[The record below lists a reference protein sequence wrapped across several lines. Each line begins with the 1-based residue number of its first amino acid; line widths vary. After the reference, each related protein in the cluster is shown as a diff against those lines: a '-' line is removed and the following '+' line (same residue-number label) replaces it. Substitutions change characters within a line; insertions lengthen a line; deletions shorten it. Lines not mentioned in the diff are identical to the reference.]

1 MAALSSQ
8 PSPFGHLTRERH
20 IQALAR
26 SLRKKNGSPGLRA
39 RGTSPS
45 WEGTSWA
52 NQADEPAFG
61 SSQGSLEP
69 DRRVGADAPSSA
81 EDPGHQLKGRR
92 RRGSEHGGTAG
103 EEASESPLPRLGWRG
118 RRTRRRSLEQS
129 LQRVQEDDEF
139 PPLGLQVLAGVSQLR
154 ITARAD
160 PRGFAG
166 DPGRTYVV
174 GTAQAKGLLV
184 ASEETSRLC
193 LHLCGPARSCCVH
206 LQDPQGQ
213 EVLWLRRPFGGGA
226 SCLGC
231 CQTEMR
237 VFTAGD
243 QLVGSVRQRWGI
255 LAHLWDLRDPHGV
268 ATMRIRGSCAA
279 SRCSSNQEFQVTS
292 RAGSPLAV
300 IWKRW
305 PGFNEDRNM
314 DHEFFGV
321 DISAKLGA
329 EDTALLLAAA
339 FLLNFM
345 FFEMS

>member
-20 IQALAR
+20 IQAPAR
-26 SLRKKNGSPGLRA
+26 SLRKKDGAPGLQA
-39 RGTSPS
+39 GGTSPS
-45 WEGTSWA
+45 WEGTSRA
-52 NQADEPAFG
+52 NQAQEPDFG
-61 SSQGSLEP
+61 SSQGSP
-69 DRRVGADAPSSA
+69 DAPSSA
-81 EDPGHQLKGRR
+81 EDPGHQLEGRR
-92 RRGSEHGGTAG
+92 WPGSEWGGTAG
-103 EEASESPLPRLGWRG
+103 EEATESPLPRLGWRG
-118 RRTRRRSLEQS
+118 RRARRRSPEQS
-129 LQRVQEDDEF
+129 LQRVQEDDDV

-154 ITARAD
+154 ITARAGL
-160 PRGFAG
+160 RGFAG

-184 ASEETSRLC
+184 AIEETSRLC
-193 LHLCGPARSCCVH
+193 LHLCGPARSCRIR

-213 EVLWLRRPFGGGA
+213 DVLWLRRPFGAGA

-231 CQTEMR
+231 CRTEMR

-255 LAHLWDLRDPHGV
+255 LAHLWDLRDLHGA

-292 RAGSPLAV
+292 RAGSPVAV

>member
-20 IQALAR
+20 IQALVR
-26 SLRKKNGSPGLRA
+26 SLRKEDGSPGRQA

-45 WEGTSWA
+45 WEGTSRA
-52 NQADEPAFG
+52 NQAQEPAFG
-61 SSQGSLEP
+61 SSQRSLEP
-69 DRRVGADAPSSA
+69 AWQVGADAPSSA
-81 EDPGHQLKGRR
+81 EDLGHQLKGWRG
-92 RRGSEHGGTAG
+92 RGSERDESAG
-103 EEASESPLPRLGWRG
+103 EEATESPLLRLGWWG
-118 RRTRRRSLEQS
+118 RRARRQIPEQS
-129 LQRVQEDDEF
+129 LQRVQEDDDI
-139 PPLGLQVLAGVSQLR
+139 PPLGLQVLAGASQLR
-154 ITARAD
+154 ITARAGL
-160 PRGFAG
+160 RGLAG

-174 GTAQAKGLLV
+174 GTAPAKGLLV
-184 ASEETSRLC
+184 AIEETSRLC
-193 LHLCGPARSCCVH
+193 LHLCGPARSCHIH
-206 LQDPQGQ
+206 LRDPQGQ
-213 EVLWLRRPFGGGA
+213 DVLWLRRPFGAGA

-231 CQTEMR
+231 CRTEMR
-237 VFTAGD
+237 VFTVGD

-255 LAHLWDLRDPHGV
+255 LAHRWDLRDPHGA

-292 RAGSPLAV
+292 RAGSPVAV

-305 PGFNEDRNM
+305 PGFNEDRNT

-321 DISAKLGA
+321 DISANLGA

>member
-26 SLRKKNGSPGLRA
+26 SLRKKDGSPGLRA
-39 RGTSPS
+39 GGTSPS
-45 WEGTSWA
+45 WEGTSRA
-52 NQADEPAFG
+52 NQAEEPAFG
-61 SSQGSLEP
+61 SSQGSPEP

-92 RRGSEHGGTAG
+92 RPGSERGGTAG
-103 EEASESPLPRLGWRG
+103 EETSESPLPRLGWRG
-118 RRTRRRSLEQS
+118 RRTYRRSLEQS

-139 PPLGLQVLAGVSQLR
+139 PPFGLQVLAGVSQLC

-174 GTAQAKGLLV
+174 GTTQAKELLV

-193 LHLCGPARSCCVH
+193 LHLCGPARSCCIH

-213 EVLWLRRPFGGGA
+213 EILWLQRPFGGGA

-231 CQTEMR
+231 CQREMR

-292 RAGSPLAV
+292 CAGSPLAV